1 MLDPRIYRTGFVVVA
16 LALVVLAF
24 SLQNQPGPASTTL
37 APEAFN
43 GSSAYATMQR
53 MAADAPQRRPGS
65 IGDDALATEV
75 ASDFRQ
81 DFRHENITVSTDTFN
96 GRTVDGTR
104 TLEDVTA
111 VLPGM
116 TSGSVVVIAHR
127 DSLQSP
133 SVADLSG
140 TATLVELARDLQ
152 GETLNRT
159 VVLASTTGSA
169 GAAGAIRLASTVSG
183 PIDAVIV
190 LGDLAGSRV
199 RRPVIVPWSDGQA
212 VAPPMLRNTV
222 AAGLGAQTGLGA
234 GQTSFAGQFVHLAFP
249 LTVSEQ
255 GPFGA
260 RGIPA
265 VLLSLSGERG
275 PSADDPVHGPA
286 MITATGRAVLQTVT
300 ALDSGSV
307 VAPPSSYLILDGKV
321 VPGWAI
327 ALFVFALIV
336 PVLLA
341 TVDGTARA
349 LRRGSALWRWIVWV
363 LACALPFAVGVLVVL
378 AARRLGAIAAAPPGP
393 VRAGA
398 VPLHRAGIAVLALAA
413 VAIIASFVALRPLAI
428 RLVAGRPAARRLG
441 RFPDAG
447 AAAAVLLVMCLV
459 TIAIWFVNPFA
470 AALLVPALHLWLWV
484 VTPDVAL
491 SAPLVIVLLL
501 TGVAPVVLVVVYYA
515 VTLGFGPL
523 DAAWSA
529 VLLLAGGDI
538 GLLAALEWSVVLG
551 CVVSVGLIA
560 LRSARQERPQP
571 AAVTVRGPA
580 TYAGPGSLGGTKSAL
595 RR

>member
-24 SLQNQPGPASTTL
+24 SLQNQPGPAGTTL
-37 APEAFN
+37 APDAFN
-43 GSSAYATMQR
+43 GPSAYNTMKQ
-53 MAADAPQRRPGS
+53 MAGDAPQRLPGS

-75 ASDFRQ
+75 AQ
-81 DFRHENITVSTDTFN
+81 DFRHENKDFTVSTDTFN
-96 GRTVDGTR
+96 GRTVDGSR

-116 TSGSVVVIAHR
+116 ASGSVVVIAHR
-127 DSLQSP
+127 DSLRSP
-133 SVADLSG
+133 SMADLSG
-140 TATLVELARDLQ
+140 TATLVELARDLE

-159 VVLASTTGSA
+159 VVLASTSGSA
-169 GAAGAIRLASTVSG
+169 GTAGAIHLASKLSG

-199 RRPVIVPWSDGQA
+199 RQPVIVPWSDGQA

-222 AAGLGAQTGLGA
+222 AAALGAQTGLGA

-275 PSADDPVHGPA
+275 PGAEDPVQGPA
-286 MITATGRAVLQTVT
+286 MITAMGRVVLQTVS
-300 ALDSGSV
+300 ALDGGPAVS
-307 VAPPSSYLILDGKV
+307 APSPYLILDGKV
-321 VPGWAI
+321 VPGWAMT
-327 ALFVFALIV
+327 LFVCALLV

-341 TVDGTARA
+341 TIDGSARA
-349 LRRGSALWRWIVWV
+349 LRRGSALWRWVVWV
-363 LACALPFAVGVLVVL
+363 LACALPFAVGVLVVI
-378 AARRLGAIAAAPPGP
+378 AARLLGAIAAAPPGP
-393 VRAGA
+393 VGAGA
-398 VPLHRAGIAVLALAA
+398 IPLHGAGIAVLALAA
-413 VAIIASFVALRPLAI
+413 IAIVVSFVALRPLAI
-428 RLVAGRPAARRLG
+428 RLIAGRPAARQLG
-441 RFPDAG
+441 RNPDAG

-459 TIAIWFVNPFA
+459 TIAIWFDNPFA

-491 SAPLVIVLLL
+491 SVPLVLVLLL
-501 TGVAPVVLVVVYYA
+501 VGLAPAVLVVVYYA

-560 LRSARQERPQP
+560 LRTSRQKRPQP
-571 AAVTVRGPA
+571 AAVSVRGPV

>member
-24 SLQNQPGPASTTL
+24 SLQNQPGPAGTTL

-43 GSSAYATMQR
+43 GPAAYATMNQ
-53 MAADAPQRRPGS
+53 MALDAPERLPGS
-65 IGDDALATEV
+65 FGDNALAAEV
-75 ASDFRQ
+75 ARDFRRESQ
-81 DFRHENITVSTDTFN
+81 GNLTISTDTFP
-96 GRTVDGTR
+96 GRTVKGTR
-104 TLEDVTA
+104 TLENVTA

-116 TSGSVVVIAHR
+116 ASGSVVVIAHR

-140 TATLVELARDLQ
+140 TATLVELARDLE
-152 GETLNRT
+152 GETLTRT

-169 GAAGAIRLASTVSG
+169 GTAGAIRLASKLGG

-199 RRPVIVPWSDGQA
+199 RQPVIVPWSDGQA

-222 AAGLGAQTGLGA
+222 AAALGAQTGLGA
-234 GQTSFAGQFVHLAFP
+234 GATSFAGQFVHLAFP

-275 PSADDPVHGPA
+275 PGAEEPIADSA
-286 MITATGRAVLQTVT
+286 MITTMGRAVLQTIS
-300 ALDSGSV
+300 ALDGGPPV
-307 VAPPSSYLILDGKV
+307 PPPSPYLILNGKV
-321 VPGWAI
+321 VPGWAMAMFVL
-327 ALFVFALIV
+327 ALVV
-336 PVLLA
+336 PVVLA

-349 LRRGSALWRWIVWV
+349 LRRGCALWRWIVWV
-363 LACALPFAVGVLVVL
+363 LAGGLPFAVGVLVIL
-378 AARRLGAIAAAPPGP
+378 AARLVGAIAAAPPGP
-393 VRAGA
+393 VGAG
-398 VPLHRAGIAVLALAA
+398 VIPLQGAGKVVLALAA
-413 VAIIASFVALRPLAI
+413 VAIVVSFVALRPLAI
-428 RLVAGRPAARRLG
+428 RLIAGRPAARQLG
-441 RFPDAG
+441 RTPDAG

-459 TIAIWFVNPFA
+459 TIAIWLANPFA

-484 VTPDVAL
+484 VTPDLVL
-491 SAPLVIVLLL
+491 SVPLVLVLLVGGL
-501 TGVAPVVLVVVYYA
+501 APVALVVVYYA
-515 VTLGFGPL
+515 TTLGLGPL

-560 LRSARQERPQP
+560 LRSARQERPKP
-571 AAVTVRGPA
+571 AVITVRGPV

>member
-1 MLDPRIYRTGFVVVA
+1 MLDPRIYRTGFIVVA

-24 SLQNQPGPASTTL
+24 SLQNQPGPAGTTL

-43 GSSAYATMQR
+43 GPAAYQTMTTL
-53 MAADAPQRRPGS
+53 AAQYPERLPGS
-65 IGDDALATEV
+65 VDDRDLATEV
-75 ASDFRQ
+75 AQ
-81 DFRHENITVSTDTFN
+81 DFRTANRAFTVSIDSFS

-104 TLEDVTA
+104 TLANVTA
-111 VLPGM
+111 VLPGIN
-116 TSGSVVVIAHR
+116 SGSVVVIAHR
-127 DSLQSP
+127 DSLASP

-140 TATLVELARDLQ
+140 TATLIELERDLE

-169 GAAGAIRLASTVSG
+169 GTAGAIRLASNLGG

-199 RRPVIVPWSDGQA
+199 RQPVIVPWSDGQT

-222 AAGLGAQTGLGA
+222 AAALGAQTGLGA

-275 PSADDPVHGPA
+275 PGAEDPVQGSA
-286 MITATGRAVLQTVT
+286 MITTMGRAVLQTIS
-300 ALDSGSV
+300 ALEGGPTVS
-307 VAPPSSYLILDGKV
+307 PPSPYLILNGKV

-327 ALFVFALIV
+327 SLFVLALIV

-349 LRRGSALWRWIVWV
+349 LRRGCALWRWVVWV

-378 AARRLGAIAAAPPGP
+378 AARLFGAIAAAPPGP
-393 VRAGA
+393 VAAGA
-398 VPLHRAGIAVLALAA
+398 IPLDGAAKAVLALAA
-413 VAIIASFVALRPLAI
+413 FAMVVSFVLLRPLAI
-428 RLVAGRPAARRLG
+428 RLIAGRPAARRMG
-441 RFPDAG
+441 RTPDAG

-459 TIAIWFVNPFA
+459 TIAIWLVNPFA
-470 AALLVPALHLWLWV
+470 AALVVPALHLWLWV

-491 SAPLVIVLLL
+491 SV
-501 TGVAPVVLVVVYYA
+501 PVVLVLLVAGLAPVALVVLYYT
-515 VTLGFGPL
+515 VTLGFGAL

-538 GLLAALEWSVVLG
+538 GLVAALEWSVVLG
-551 CVVSVGLIA
+551 CVISVGLIA
-560 LRSARQERPQP
+560 LHSARQERPKP
-571 AAVTVRGPA
+571 AAVTVRGPV

>member
-43 GSSAYATMQR
+43 GPSAYTTMNQ

-75 ASDFRQ
+75 AQ
-81 DFRHENITVSTDTFN
+81 DFLHENENFTVSTDTFK

-116 TSGSVVVIAHR
+116 SSGSLVVIAHR

-140 TATLVELARDLQ
+140 TATLVELARDLE
-152 GETLNRT
+152 GETLSRT
-159 VVLASTTGSA
+159 VVLASTSGSA
-169 GAAGAIRLASTVSG
+169 GTAGAVRLASQLSG

-199 RRPVIVPWSDGQA
+199 RQPVIVPWSDGHA

-222 AAGLGAQTGLGA
+222 AAALQAQTGLGA
-234 GQTSFAGQFVHLAFP
+234 GGTSFAGQFVHLAFP

-275 PSADDPVHGPA
+275 PGAENPVQGPA
-286 MITATGRAVLQTVT
+286 MITSMGRAVLQTIS
-300 ALDSGSV
+300 ALDGGPAV
-307 VAPPSSYLILDGKV
+307 PAPSPYLILDGKV
-321 VPGWAI
+321 VPGWAV
-327 ALFVFALIV
+327 ALFVIALIV

-349 LRRGSALWRWIVWV
+349 LRRGCALWSWIVWV

-378 AARRLGAIAAAPPGP
+378 AARLLGVISAAPPGP

-398 VPLHRAGIAVLALAA
+398 IPLHGAGIAVLAVAG
-413 VAIIASFVALRPLAI
+413 VAIVASFVVLRPLAI
-428 RLVAGRPAARRLG
+428 RLIAGRPAARRLG
-441 RFPDAG
+441 RTPDAG
-447 AAAAVLLVMCLV
+447 AAAAVLLVMCLI
-459 TIAIWFVNPFA
+459 TIAIWLVNPFA

-491 SAPLVIVLLL
+491 SAPLVLVLLVVGL
-501 TGVAPVVLVVVYYA
+501 APVALVVAYYA

-560 LRSARQERPQP
+560 LRAARQERPKP
-571 AAVTVRGPA
+571 AAVTVRGPV